1 MATLRSNISTA
12 MYNIRQFRG
21 LNEAESGETALR
33 DGEASVMRNFRITDS
48 GALTPRGTL
57 VKQVQLGNAE
67 SKLGRTDIS
76 LERQISSAI
85 PSTVTGGTPLKL
97 YSSYELKDGAISMV
111 GDPVYELSTDN
122 DTPPDTA
129 YCMIDNEPYLFEGK
143 VSTAY
148 YLASKMYPTEEVKE
162 IWTGAVS
169 ANGAQLILAVANH
182 YVWWVLPLKP
192 EGTVEG
198 LLYLPMMMKE
208 SYFDTDTAHLFG
220 FSGKVYLLTG
230 KEMLCWDGGNDG
242 FKVVEGYVPC
252 VLTACAPAT
261 GAGTAYERINNL
273 TLKRKCRYNADGSS
287 TTYKILEQGVDVV
300 SVTVD
305 GEEKTK
311 GTDYTASKSQVAFST
326 APPQGVEN
334 VEIVYTLPGSEETTK
349 DFSVPVK
356 VPISAFAFA
365 SVDYGMELDKL
376 SVYYLT
382 GEANTP
388 ELVDPSEYMVMSN
401 HMIVFKKSLAQGTK
415 VRVKFKFRTP
425 REQVMSMR
433 YSEIYNGANENRIFL
448 YGNGTN
454 KIIYSG
460 LDENGQPTAE
470 YFPDLNEC
478 RIGNDQSPVKA
489 LIRHYSRLLVFKDN
503 SAYSIY
509 YGITSLAD
517 GSTTAGFYISSINKS
532 IGTCADAQAVLVEN
546 RVRTVDGLDLYEWR
560 ATNTSGN
567 ITYDQRNANR
577 ISQRIYDTLSTFNLE
592 NVRLFY
598 DKARHEFYCISGDK
612 ALVQN
617 VEADAWYFYTGF
629 PVSCMNVYNVGDR
642 NDVICGLNDGY
653 IAVLDRNADIDFNTE
668 WVSGALDFNK
678 PYAFKNSTQI
688 WVQIKPERSRKL
700 NISVETES
708 GLKLEGR
715 VSTSPAGAINPTLTI
730 KMKPRKF
737 IRYKLGFEALNRLTL
752 LGANINVSYST
763 NIK

>member
-21 LNEAESGETALR
+21 LNEAESGEAALR

-57 VKQVQLGNAE
+57 RKCVQLGNAYDE
-67 SKLGRTDIS
+67 LGRYDIS
-76 LERQISSAI
+76 LDRGKER
-85 PSTVTGGTPLKL
+85 VTKPLPDPANPIEL
-97 YSSYELKDGAISMV
+97 YSSYSVEADGSIVMV
-111 GDPVYELSTDN
+111 GDPIYELSTDN

-129 YCMIDNEPYLFEGK
+129 YFIMNNEPYLFEGK

-148 YLASKMYPTEEVKE
+148 YLSSKMYPTGEVKE
-162 IWTGAVS
+162 LWSGNLGGADI
-169 ANGAQLILAVANH
+169 LLAVANH
-182 YVWWVLPLKP
+182 YVWWLIPFAGLK
-192 EGTVEG
+192 E
-198 LLYLPMMMKE
+198 YFFPMQIKG
-208 SYFDTDTAHLFG
+208 SYISGDTAHLFG
-220 FSGKVYLLTG
+220 FGNKVYLLTG
-230 KEMLCWDGGNDG
+230 DDMLCWSGANDNINDG
-242 FKVVEGYVPC
+242 FTSVEGYVPC
-252 VLTACAPAT
+252 VLTACAPAD
-261 GAGTAYERINNL
+261 GSGTTYERINNL
-273 TLKRKCRYNADGSS
+273 TLKRKCRYNADGTSKVYKVLEAG
-287 TTYKILEQGVDVV
+287 TTILSV
-300 SVTVD
+300 SVNGV
-305 GEEKTK
+305 EAAE
-311 GTDYTASKSQVAFST
+311 GTDYTKATSKVTFAT
-326 APPQGVEN
+326 APAAGVEN
-334 VEIVYTLPGSEETTK
+334 VEITYQIDGEKTATKEFTAAGNNGETFK
-349 DFSVPVK
+349 
-356 VPISAFAFA
+356 FAKT
-365 SVDYGMELDKL
+365 DYGMELAEIKVYKYVNAEQGYYEAVSAANYTVINNSAVQLWDKADAGQK
-376 SVYYLT
+376 VKI
-382 GEANTP
+382 
-388 ELVDPSEYMVMSN
+388 EYR
-401 HMIVFKKSLAQGTK
+401 FK
-415 VRVKFKFRTP
+415 TP
-425 REQVMSMR
+425 REKVLAMK
-433 YSEIYNGANENRIFL
+433 YSELYNGTNENRIFL
-448 YGNGTN
+448 YGDGTN
-454 KIIYSG
+454 TVIYSG

-478 RIGNDQSPVKA
+478 RIGSDVAPVKA
-489 LIRHYSRLLVFKDN
+489 LIRHYSRLLAFKDN

-517 GSTTAGFYISSINKS
+517 GSTTAGFYISPINKS

-577 ISQRIYDTLSTFNLE
+577 ISQRIYDTLSKFNLKD
-592 NVRLFY
+592 VKLYY

-617 VEADAWYFYTGF
+617 VEADAWYFYTDF
-629 PVSCMNVYNVGDR
+629 PVSCMNVYVGAR
-642 NDVICGLNDGY
+642 NDAICGLKDGY
-653 IAVLDRNADIDFNTE
+653 IAVLDRNADIDFEPE

-688 WVQIKPERSRKL
+688 WVQIKPELSRKL

-715 VSTSPAGAINPTLTI
+715 VSTNPAGAINPTLTV

-737 IRYKLGFEALNRLTL
+737 IRYKLGIEALNRLTL